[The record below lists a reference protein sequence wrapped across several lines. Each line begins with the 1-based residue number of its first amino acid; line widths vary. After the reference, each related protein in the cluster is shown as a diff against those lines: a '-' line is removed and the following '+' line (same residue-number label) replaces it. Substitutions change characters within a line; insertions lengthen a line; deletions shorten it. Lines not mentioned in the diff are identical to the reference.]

1 VTQTLTPNPR
11 GIAPDPGPPTIEN
24 RLLRVK
30 ERLGAWVSLV
40 SLLVS
45 VLAGAAGSYFYL
57 NSRVDEVISARLER
71 RMMPYQRYMAAQMLF
86 TNDDPDR
93 CADALAPVLPNLESD
108 QFEDVSRS
116 PFYDLALTC
125 ARDSTYASK
134 YRGDVKRIEAALD
147 RGRTASSGWHQGAL
161 GLYYLR
167 TGELDVAERD
177 LRKAVTMLN
186 AEGWPSEE
194 ASAHWSLA
202 LLHLARGRSGEAAA
216 EYRLAASLAPSDYEA
231 VLTGDRW
238 AAQVAQPR
246 FRFLRDNPG
255 FQAAV
260 PAFLAALASPPLKP

>member
-1 VTQTLTPNPR
+1 VTEALTPNSP
-11 GIAPDPGPPTIEN
+11 GIAAKPGPPTIEN
-24 RLLRVK
+24 RFLRAK

-93 CADALAPVLPNLESD
+93 CADALAPVLPDLEGD
-108 QFEDVSRS
+108 EFADVSRS

-167 TGELDVAERD
+167 TGELDAAER
-177 LRKAVTMLN
+177 
-186 AEGWPSEE
+186 
-194 ASAHWSLA
+194 A

-216 EYRLAASLAPSDYEA
+216 EYRQAASLAPSDYEA
-231 VLTGDRW
+231 VLTGGLW
-238 AAQVAQPR
+238 AAQIAQPR

-255 FQAAV
+255 FRQSV
-260 PAFLAALASPPLKP
+260 PAFLAALGSSPPKP